1 MERRGTSTA
10 YGFEARKLT
19 EAATGKCGHLVAV
32 FGLHRHLSLHGP
44 AAGLEAQGARP
55 AFQCAVVD
63 PAVLQH
69 GAEEVTQ
76 PPRQRARLRGVRAQ
90 RREGA
95 HRRGEQRRQEDAPHF
110 SRRSSRAMVKLGLVA
125 KLGLVVTATTATTV
139 ARRETAAWQ
148 WWAAA
153 TTAVANQRNGT
164 RRSRGRVGTTAAG
177 ARRRAGRGAWRRWLV
192 HPVRS
197 FALDALCLTGRRR
210 DGLRQ
215 R

>member
-19 EAATGKCGHLVAV
+19 EAAV

-95 HRRGEQRRQEDAPHF
+95 HRRGEQRRQEDAPRFF
-110 SRRSSRAMVKLGLVA
+110 SRR
-125 KLGLVVTATTATTV
+125 
-139 ARRETAAWQ
+139 
-148 WWAAA
+148 
-153 TTAVANQRNGT
+153 N
-164 RRSRGRVGTTAAG
+164 
-177 ARRRAGRGAWRRWLV
+177 
-192 HPVRS
+192 
-197 FALDALCLTGRRR
+197 
-210 DGLRQ
+210 
-215 R
+215 